1 MKNKVL
7 IVGSGFMAKE
17 YLEVLKAMKMG
28 AIVVGRGKENIE
40 LLKSEF
46 PEFEFRDGGLDKYL
60 DSNKEIP
67 EYAINASSINQLF
80 ATSKILL
87 QAGVKSILLEKP
99 GALFLKDL
107 EEIEQLSLENESN
120 VYIAYNRRFYA
131 SIQTLKNEVIHDGG
145 IKSAHFEFTE
155 WAHTIDQ
162 NKFDNEVLN
171 KWIISN
177 SAHVIDTVFH
187 LIGKPE
193 QMLSMVSGEGQIPW
207 HSSGSIF
214 IGMGRSVN
222 NIPFSYHSNWNS
234 AGRWAIEIST
244 AKRRF
249 YLKPMEKLFAQKL
262 GTVSLEEIEIDD
274 TLDRDYKP
282 GIYSQ
287 VQKFLNG
294 DCQELCTIEE
304 QRKSY
309 EGVYMKI
316 GSYTS

>member
-17 YLEVLKAMKMG
+17 YLVVLKAMSKG
-28 AIVVGRGKENIE
+28 AIVVGRGKEKIE
-40 LLKSEF
+40 LLKNEF
-46 PEFEFRDGGLDKYL
+46 PEFEFRYGGLDKYL
-60 DSNKEIP
+60 DSDKEIP

-80 ATSKILL
+80 ATTKMLL
-87 QAGVKSILLEKP
+87 HAGVKSILLEKP

-107 EEIEQLSLENESN
+107 EEIEQLSHQRDSN
-120 VYIAYNRRFYA
+120 VYIAYNRRFY
-131 SIQTLKNEVIHDGG
+131 SSVQTLKKEVLHDGG

-162 NKFDNEVLN
+162 NKFDDEVLN
-171 KWIISN
+171 KWIVSN
-177 SAHVIDTVFH
+177 SAHVIDTVYH

-193 QMLSMVSGEGQIPW
+193 NMFNMVSGEGKIPW

-214 IGMGRSVN
+214 IGMGKSVN

-244 AKRRF
+244 VKRRF

-262 GTVSLEEIEIDD
+262 GTVSLDEIELDD
-274 TLDRDYKP
+274 SLDIKYKP
-282 GIYSQ
+282 GLYSQ

-309 EGVYMKI
+309 ENIYMKI
-316 GSYTS
+316 GSYTN

>member
-17 YLEVLKAMKMG
+17 YLVVLKAMNKG
-28 AIVVGRGKENIE
+28 AIVVGRGKEKIE
-40 LLKSEF
+40 LLKNEF
-46 PEFEFRDGGLDKYL
+46 PEFEFRYGGLDKYL
-60 DSNKEIP
+60 DSDKEIP

-80 ATSKILL
+80 ATTKMLL
-87 QAGVKSILLEKP
+87 HAGVKSILLEKP

-107 EEIEQLSLENESN
+107 EEIEQLSHQRDSN

-193 QMLSMVSGEGQIPW
+193 QMVSMVSGEGQIPW

-214 IGMGRSVN
+214 IGMGKSVN

-262 GTVSLEEIEIDD
+262 GTVSLDEIEIDD
-274 TLDRDYKP
+274 SLDRDYKP

>member
-1 MKNKVL
+1 MRNEVL
-7 IVGSGFMAKE
+7 IVGSGYMAKE
-17 YLEVLKAMKMG
+17 YLLVLKALEKR

-60 DSNKEIP
+60 DSDKEIP
-67 EYAINASSINQLF
+67 EYAINASSINQLL
-80 ATSKILL
+80 ATTKMLL
-87 QAGVKSILLEKP
+87 NAGVKSILLEKP
-99 GALFLKDL
+99 GALFFKDL
-107 EEIEQLSLENESN
+107 EEIEQFSHQRNSK

-131 SIQTLKNEVIHDGG
+131 SVQTLKKEVLLDGG

-274 TLDRDYKP
+274 SLDTTYKP
-282 GIYSQ
+282 GLYSQ

-309 EGVYMKI
+309 ENIYMKI
-316 GSYTS
+316 GSYTN